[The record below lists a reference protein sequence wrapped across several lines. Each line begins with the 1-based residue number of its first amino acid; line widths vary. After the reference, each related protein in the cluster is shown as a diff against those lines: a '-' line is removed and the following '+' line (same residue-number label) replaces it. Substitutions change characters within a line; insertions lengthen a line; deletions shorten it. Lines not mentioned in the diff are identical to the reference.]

1 MPKKTTQ
8 EISFEDALQE
18 LEEIA
23 EKLER
28 GQMSLE
34 DSIKAYERGMLLKQT
49 CEERLKE
56 AEGKIEYLAAN
67 PGGKVVKAN
76 ARKEEPPAKPGKST
90 RKKAAIEE
98 DEDILF

>member
-1 MPKKTTQ
+1 MARKDSQK
-8 EISFEDALQE
+8 ISFEEALQE
-18 LEEIA
+18 LEDIA

-49 CEERLKE
+49 CAERLEE
-56 AEGKIEYLAAN
+56 AEGKIEYLSAN
-67 PGGKVVKAN
+67 PSGKIVKAN
-76 ARKEEPPAKPGKST
+76 AKIETTPAKSKT
-90 RKKAAIEE
+90 KKKVASAE